1 MARIQPVQIKN
12 ILKSAIIKAQAQ
24 QQATQQLERAW
35 REAAGEEAAKH
46 SFPQQITNKTLTVTV
61 DSSVWIY
68 YLHNRRQH
76 IEQQL
81 RKQLSTQYNIKI
93 RLRAGE

>member
-1 MARIQPVQIKN
+1 MANKQPVRIKN
-12 ILKSAIIKAQAQ
+12 ILKSAIMKAQAQ
-24 QQATQQLERAW
+24 QQAAQDLKRVW
-35 REAAGEEAAKH
+35 REVAGEEAAKH
-46 SFPQQITNKTLTVTV
+46 SSPQQITNKTLTVTV

-68 YLHNRRQH
+68 YLHNRRQS

-81 RKQLSTQYNIKI
+81 RNQLATKHNITL